1 MEEDNRKIIKLE
13 KGNVDMPKIDEEVY
27 KYFHSHSKSWN
38 GEKMI
43 KHAIKEFGFTKST
56 AQTYYYK
63 WKKEFMNNK
72 ITKVEKTDKKQTQD
86 LQKESKKIQSKEEVK
101 VEGLKVLE
109 EKVIKTVKVEG
120 KNGIYTGKTGEGIV
134 LTKDN
139 ATISFEN
146 IEQLENFTEEYK
158 QVFEMVK

>member
-1 MEEDNRKIIKLE
+1 MA
-13 KGNVDMPKIDEEVY
+13 KIDEEVY

-63 WKKEFMNNK
+63 WKKEFMDNK
-72 ITKVEKTDKKQTQD
+72 VTKVEKADKKST
-86 LQKESKKIQSKEEVK
+86 QSKEESKVK
-101 VEGLKVLE
+101 GLKVLK
-109 EKVIKTVKVEG
+109 EKVVKTVKVEG
-120 KNGIYTGKTGEGIV
+120 KNGIYTGKTEEGIV

-139 ATISFEN
+139 ATISFANVKE
-146 IEQLENFTEEYK
+146 LEEWTNEYR